1 MTRSSDGPATTPKS
15 ILFVCIGNS
24 CRSQMAE
31 AFARD
36 LGGDAVRAYSAG
48 SHPLGWILPDTS
60 AVMAEKGIALDGQ
73 RSKGIWEVPVD
84 EMDVVVS
91 MGCEV
96 VCPVPVG
103 FRGRVIE
110 WSIPDPYAHELDF
123 YREVRDQIEA
133 EVKALLA
140 SILTPA

>member
-1 MTRSSDGPATTPKS
+1 MRAQPKK

-31 AFARD
+31 AFARQ
-36 LGGDAVRAYSAG
+36 LGGDAVRASSAG
-48 SHPLGWILPDTS
+48 SHPLGWILPDTI

-73 RSKGIWEVPVD
+73 RSKGIWEVPID
-84 EMDVVVS
+84 QMDVVVG

-96 VCPVPVG
+96 ACPVPVG
-103 FRGRVIE
+103 FKGRIVE
-110 WSIPDPYAHELDF
+110 WNIPDPYARDLDF
-123 YREVRDQIEA
+123 FRQVRDQIEA
-133 EVKALLA
+133 EVQSLLS